1 VSGSRW
7 ETAVRQKAHLYDTEA
22 RAIAR
27 MEYALDVTAWWKWR
41 RKRRIRRHLADM
53 RARSGKWGALMEA
66 QAAYI
71 ASIALDSDRP
81 NGDVQP

>member
-1 VSGSRW
+1 
-7 ETAVRQKAHLYDTEA
+7 LYDTEA

-66 QAAYI
+66 QGAYI
-71 ASIALDSDRP
+71 ASMPPQQGDATPRDSEEET
-81 NGDVQP
+81 